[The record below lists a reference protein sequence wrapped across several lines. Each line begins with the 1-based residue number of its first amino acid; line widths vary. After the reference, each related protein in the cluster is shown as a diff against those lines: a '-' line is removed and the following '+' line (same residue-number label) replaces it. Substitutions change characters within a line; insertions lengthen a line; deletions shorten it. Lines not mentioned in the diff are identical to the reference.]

1 MCTSSLALRAV
12 VSFMDSGAGSDCSTA
27 GSADAGSA
35 DGAEMGADVRSG
47 METGIGSSGSDE
59 LSSFFASG
67 GVVVMRSREVYA
79 RGNQADQSTSW
90 FR

>member
-1 MCTSSLALRAV
+1 MA
-12 VSFMDSGAGSDCSTA
+12 SGAGSDCSTA
-27 GSADAGSA
+27 ERADEGSAV
-35 DGAEMGADVRSG
+35 GAETGTDVGSG

-79 RGNQADQSTSW
+79 RGKKAD
-90 FR
+90 

>member
-1 MCTSSLALRAV
+1 MF
-12 VSFMDSGAGSDCSTA
+12 FMASGAGSDCSTA
-27 GSADAGSA
+27 ERADEGSAV
-35 DGAEMGADVRSG
+35 GAETGTDVGSG

-79 RGNQADQSTSW
+79 RGKKAD
-90 FR
+90 

>member
-1 MCTSSLALRAV
+1 MRTSSLALPAV
-12 VSFMDSGAGSDCSTA
+12 VFFMASGAGSDCSTA
-27 GSADAGSA
+27 GRADEGS
-35 DGAEMGADVRSG
+35 AEMGTDVGSG

-79 RGNQADQSTSW
+79 RGKQSDQSTSW